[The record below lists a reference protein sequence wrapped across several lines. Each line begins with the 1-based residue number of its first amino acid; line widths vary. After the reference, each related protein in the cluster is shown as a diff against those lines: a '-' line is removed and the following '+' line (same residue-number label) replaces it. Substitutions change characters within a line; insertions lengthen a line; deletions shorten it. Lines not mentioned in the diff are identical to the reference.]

1 MRTHAQSHIRVS
13 LYLDAELVRK
23 ARDLGLNLS
32 KVAENAIRR
41 AVEAL
46 DSFESAQKGVARGRF
61 ELPSGGPKPPI
72 LVP

>member
-1 MRTHAQSHIRVS
+1 VGRYH
-13 LYLDAELVRK
+13 LFLDDELIQK

-32 KVAENAIRR
+32 KVAENTIRR

-46 DSFESAQKGVARGRF
+46 KGAYSLKEVARGRF